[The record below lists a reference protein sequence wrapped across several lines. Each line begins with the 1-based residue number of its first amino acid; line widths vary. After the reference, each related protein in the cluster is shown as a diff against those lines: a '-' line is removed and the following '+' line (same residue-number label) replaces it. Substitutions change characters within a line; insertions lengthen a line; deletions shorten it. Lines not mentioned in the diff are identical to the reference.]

1 MAGVDL
7 QAVEASGL
15 DANSGVGELP
25 YNVRQVLNR
34 GLGVGGHLAAGEG
47 RHGHQLVH
55 GRVGHDRHRVG
66 VGKREAG
73 HQAGSVLGRV
83 HPRDAAVV
91 VGLDDQLRTVGV
103 DGLA

>member
-47 RHGHQLVH
+47 
-55 GRVGHDRHRVG
+55 
-66 VGKREAG
+66 
-73 HQAGSVLGRV
+73 
-83 HPRDAAVV
+83 
-91 VGLDDQLRTVGV
+91 
-103 DGLA
+103 